1 MRLSLLLSTAAAATL
16 MAGSALAADL
26 GMRAAPV
33 PSYAPTPL
41 YNWTGFNVG
50 VHGGYLWGDADIS
63 GFSTPAIS
71 DIDLDSAF
79 GGIQLGYLWQSNA
92 LVFGI
97 ETDFSLTDGSG
108 SSYYFTGEGLSVD
121 LDWFGTVRGK
131 VGYAIDNVLI
141 YGTGGLA
148 YGHISVD
155 EIFFGDGASKDTTKL
170 GWTAGAGI
178 DWAFAKNWTVG
189 LEYRYMDFGSVG
201 FTPNFFDQTDVD
213 VTSSTV
219 RLNVNYKF

>member
-16 MAGSALAADL
+16 MAGSAMAADL

-41 YNWTGFNVG
+41 YNWTGFNIG
-50 VHGGYLWGDADIS
+50 VHAGYLWGDADVS
-63 GFSTPAIS
+63 GYAPGVP

-97 ETDFSLTDGSG
+97 ETDFSFTDASG
-108 SSYYFTGEGLSVD
+108 SSYYQPSEGLSVE

-148 YGHISVD
+148 YGHISAD
-155 EIFFGDGASKDTTKL
+155 EINFGSGASTDKTKL
-170 GWTAGAGI
+170 GWTAGAGV

-189 LEYRYMDFGSVG
+189 VEYRYMDFGSVS
-201 FTPNFFDQTDVD
+201 FDPDAFGPADID